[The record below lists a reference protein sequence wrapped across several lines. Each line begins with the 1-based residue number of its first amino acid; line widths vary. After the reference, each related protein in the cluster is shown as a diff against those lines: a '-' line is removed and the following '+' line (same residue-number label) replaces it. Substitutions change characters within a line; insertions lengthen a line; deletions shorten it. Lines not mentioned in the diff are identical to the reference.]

1 VKQPKLVQ
9 LDKVLLKWFTVAHS
23 EGKSMAGITM
33 IGNSFCD
40 KMKITDKYTFFDGWL
55 QNFKDG
61 MASGSWILV
70 GKCLLTM
77 RL

>member
-1 VKQPKLVQ
+1 
-9 LDKVLLKWFTVAHS
+9 
-23 EGKSMAGITM
+23 
-33 IGNSFCD
+33 
-40 KMKITDKYTFFDGWL
+40 MKINDQYTFFDGWL

-61 MASGSWILV
+61 IASESWILV